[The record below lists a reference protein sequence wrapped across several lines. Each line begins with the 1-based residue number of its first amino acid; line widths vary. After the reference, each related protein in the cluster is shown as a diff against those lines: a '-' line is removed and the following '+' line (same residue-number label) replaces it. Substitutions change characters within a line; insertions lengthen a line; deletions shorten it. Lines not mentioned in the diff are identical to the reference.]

1 MEKVKR
7 ISPQEVNRK
16 LAAGTALLVCVYDDE
31 DLFGKMKLRGA
42 ISLNDFRSRLP
53 ALPKNQEIIFYCG

>member
-7 ISPQEVNRK
+7 ISPQEVSRK
-16 LAAGTALLVCVYDDE
+16 LQSGATILVCAYDDD

-42 ISLNDFRSRLP
+42 LSMKDLRSKLS
-53 ALPKNQEIIFYCG
+53 ALPKNQEIVFYCG

>member
-7 ISPQEVNRK
+7 ISPQEVSRK
-16 LAAGTALLVCVYDDE
+16 LQSGVTLLVCAYDDD

-42 ISLNDFRSRLP
+42 LSMKDLRSKLS
-53 ALPKNQEIIFYCG
+53 ALPKNQEIVFYCG